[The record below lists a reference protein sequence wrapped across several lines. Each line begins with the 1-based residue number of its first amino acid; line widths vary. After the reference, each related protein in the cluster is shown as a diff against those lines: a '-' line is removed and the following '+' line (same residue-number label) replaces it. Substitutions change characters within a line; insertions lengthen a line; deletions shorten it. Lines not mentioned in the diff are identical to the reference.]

1 MKRGIVITENYTNLT
16 TESLRYY
23 LREVSKIKV
32 FETAEEEYECAVKA
46 VNGDEKALDELV
58 TRNLRFVI
66 SVAKKYQNENAPLLD
81 LIDQGNI
88 GLIEAAKKYDPSM
101 GNKFISYAVWW
112 IRKEIMDYLNNDT
125 RMVRL
130 PLNKVTMM
138 NKFNRAV
145 DKIKQSEGRDVSKEE
160 LYEVLEGFDKD
171 DIDDIFRINESV
183 TTSYDKTLTDESG
196 SISLIDTIESE
207 SRESQTDHLM
217 HDSDNKDVFN
227 NLFTKLNPTQEK
239 VIKLFF
245 GIGTNRP
252 MNLSEVG
259 TELGISRERV
269 RQIKERSLRILRV
282 NGKNLGLN
290 ELPF

>member
-23 LREVSKIKV
+23 LREVAKIKV

-66 SVAKKYQNENAPLLD
+66 SVAKKYQNENAPLSD

-88 GLIEAAKKYDPSM
+88 GLIEAARKYDPTM

-130 PLNKVTMM
+130 PLNKVTMI

-145 DKIKQSEGRDVSKEE
+145 DKLKQSEGRDVTKEE

-171 DIDDIFRINESV
+171 EIDDIFKINESV
-183 TTSYDKTLTDESG
+183 TTSYDKTLTDETG

-207 SRESQTDHLM
+207 SKESQTDHLM
-217 HDSDNKDVFN
+217 LDSDNKDVFN

-269 RQIKERSLRILRV
+269 RQIKERALRILKV
-282 NGKNLGLN
+282 NGRNLGLN

>member
-66 SVAKKYQNENAPLLD
+66 SVAKKFQNENAPLCD

-112 IRKEIMDYLNNDT
+112 IRKEIMDYLNNNT

-130 PLNKVTMM
+130 PLNKVTMI
-138 NKFNRAV
+138 NKFNREV
-145 DKIKQSEGRDVSKEE
+145 DKLKQSEGRDISKEE
-160 LYEVLEGFDKD
+160 LYDVLDGFSKD
-171 DIDDIFRINESV
+171 EIDDIFRISEST
-183 TTSYDKTLTDESG
+183 TTSYDRTLTDETD
-196 SISLIDTIESE
+196 SISLIDTIESDT
-207 SRESQTDHLM
+207 RESQTDHLM
-217 HDSDNKDVFN
+217 LNSDNRAIFD
-227 NLFTKLNPTQEK
+227 NLFTKLNPTQAK

-245 GIGTNRP
+245 GIGTGRP

-259 TELGISRERV
+259 TELGVSRERV
-269 RQIKERSLRILRV
+269 RQIKERALRILKF
-282 NGKNLGLN
+282 NGRNLGLN
-290 ELPF
+290 ELLF